1 MRCSCEGSVPSP
13 VMRLRQS
20 DSSDSQI
27 LTEKKRKR
35 KRRSSMENV
44 CRKGFVRD
52 ERWVR
57 ETGDWCEECISCEF
71 VNECEHLEEIAEE
84 EMEEWLKCQGKM

>member
-1 MRCSCEGSVPSP
+1 
-13 VMRLRQS
+13 
-20 DSSDSQI
+20 
-27 LTEKKRKR
+27 
-35 KRRSSMENV
+35 MENV